1 MPTRETHNYKI
12 YQRRAKDIMDIHDIK
27 KKGGTLLFS
36 YNKISFSYKKQK
48 NKVEND
54 IILSKNVGG
63 NYMSKL
69 QEMRYKEVKPE
80 ETTGEK

>member
-36 YNKISFSYKKQK
+36 YNKISLSYKKQK

-54 IILSKNVGG
+54 IIVKNVF
-63 NYMSKL
+63 
-69 QEMRYKEVKPE
+69 R
-80 ETTGEK
+80 GEKNE